1 MTVPTPPS
9 TTLSSPPS
17 PTELATPRLPNFE
30 RDSGDEAQARAQGE
44 EEEEEEEDA
53 EMLSPSSKR
62 IIKTTTTIVKP
73 IFMRP
78 KPIYV
83 IVATALN
90 PPMGIGLKGQL
101 PWPPIRA
108 DMAFF
113 KNVTSHVAPEVTKV
127 GSSQSEPSS
136 SSSSAATTAGPRT
149 LNAVVMGRKTWESIP
164 PKFRPLAG
172 RLNVIITRSDS
183 EELGRKILEELTA
196 TTPQRQWELHTLPAP
211 LPSMRMKLN
220 SSSKKAAAQRK
231 PNTIL
236 LPVPLPPTSS
246 RDASSISP
254 ILISS
259 SLPSTLS
266 LLSSQ
271 APIQIPIPIPIPVPQ
286 DLASTTTTP
295 TSAPGSVSSSS
306 RETGVELSIPKI
318 FCIGGAEIYRQV
330 LSLSS
335 ATLHTPTPT
344 TPAGSE
350 TGTDTEGEMGGDG
363 SGRHFDVRIL
373 QTQIRR
379 GRQNRNRPSTATTAT
394 TSNTPNKTGDKDEKL
409 EDGSEAGFEC
419 DTFFPDLLPSPHS
432 GVKSAK
438 WRHVT
443 QAKLQE
449 WIGRGVEVPQ
459 HQGRRKE
466 SIADAVAA
474 GRDDDDDGDEEER
487 RDDDQGGRKD
497 TTTSMAGRSAKDMW
511 LKDDKAGV
519 EIRVVGWERR

>member
-30 RDSGDEAQARAQGE
+30 RDSEDEAQARAQGEEE

-90 PPMGIGLKGQL
+90 PPMGIGLRGQL

-113 KNVTSHVAPEVTKV
+113 KNVTSYVAPEVTKV

-136 SSSSAATTAGPRT
+136 SSSSAAATAGPRT

-164 PKFRPLAG
+164 PRFRPLAG

-211 LPSMRMKLN
+211 FPSMRMKLN
-220 SSSKKAAAQRK
+220 SSSKKTAAQRK

-236 LPVPLPPTSS
+236 LPVPLPQTSS

-271 APIQIPIPIPIPVPQ
+271 APIQIPIPIPIPIPQ
-286 DLASTTTTP
+286 DLAITATP
-295 TSAPGSVSSSS
+295 TSAPGSGSS

-344 TPAGSE
+344 TPVGSE

-379 GRQNRNRPSTATTAT
+379 SRQNRNRPSSTTT
-394 TSNTPNKTGDKDEKL
+394 TPNTAASEKL
-409 EDGSEAGFEC
+409 EDGSSEDRFDFEC
-419 DTFFPDLLPSPHS
+419 DMFFPDLLPSPHS
-432 GVKSAK
+432 GIKSAK

-443 QAKLQE
+443 QAKVQE

-466 SIADAVAA
+466 SIAGAVAA
-474 GRDDDDDGDEEER
+474 GRDDDDDGDEEGR
-487 RDDDQGGRKD
+487 GDDDQGGRKD
-497 TTTSMAGRSAKDMW
+497 STASIAGRSAKDMW
-511 LKDDKAGV
+511 LKDDKTGV
-519 EIRVVGWERR
+519 EMRVVGWERR